1 MSSVVACLHGLHWLP
16 FSGAGQWFSYHLLL
30 AATAQ
35 VAGFTV
41 RFRAGDDAVRAGKQG
56 QAQGQGQLRYASVK
70 GAGHMVP
77 QSKPAAALHL
87 LRTFLEDGEL

>member
-1 MSSVVACLHGLHWLP
+1 MFACAALPAFQWCSSTHLVLYLVLP
-16 FSGAGQWFSYHLLL
+16 L
-30 AATAQ
+30 APTAQ

-41 RFRAGDDAVRAGKQG
+41 RFRAGDDTVRAGQQG
-56 QAQGQGQLRYASVK
+56 RGQGRGQLRYASVK

-87 LRTFLEDGEL
+87 MRTFLEDGEL